1 MVNKSEEAIRVL
13 SKVPSFEGLEEDIL
27 KAIASIAIRRSYRAG
42 QIVFLEGEPSSGL
55 YVVENGW
62 LKSVK
67 ISTTGRE
74 QVIRFVGPNEVFND
88 LGVFSDGPNRVTV
101 ETLEDASVWIIEK
114 ESLLQMIERYPKLSQ
129 MIIKNLSHRVL
140 HLMRLVEDLSLRSVQ
155 SRLARLLVEMG
166 NSDVLPR
173 RRWSTQAEM
182 AAHLGTVPDVLNR
195 ALRSLAEE
203 GLIEIDRHKIEILN
217 RQGLEEKAMLVD
229 Y

>member
-1 MVNKSEEAIRVL
+1 MPNSSVEAVKVL
-13 SKVPSFEGLEEDIL
+13 SNVPSFVGLDSNIL
-27 KAIASIAIRRSYRAG
+27 VAIASIAVRRTYQAG
-42 QIVFLEGEPSSGL
+42 QVVFLEGEPSSGL
-55 YVVENGW
+55 YVVEQGW

-74 QVIRFVGPNEVFND
+74 QVIRFVGPGEVFND
-88 LGVFSDGPNRVTV
+88 LGVFAEGPNRVTV
-101 ETLEDASVWIIEK
+101 ETLETATVWIIER
-114 ESLLQMIERYPKLSQ
+114 ESLLQLTERFPKLSQ

-195 ALRSLAEE
+195 ALRSLADE
-203 GLIEIDRHKIEILN
+203 GLIEIDRQKIEILD

-229 Y
+229 

>member
-101 ETLEDASVWIIEK
+101 ETLEDATVWIIER
-114 ESLLQMIERYPKLSQ
+114 ESLLQLLERFPKLSQ

-166 NSDVLPR
+166 NGDVLPR

-195 ALRSLAEE
+195 ALRSLADE
-203 GLIEIDRHKIEILN
+203 GLIEIDRQKIEILN
-217 RQGLEEKAMLVD
+217 RQGLEEKAMLAD

>member
-1 MVNKSEEAIRVL
+1 MVNISEEAIRVL

-195 ALRSLAEE
+195 ALRSLADE

>member
-1 MVNKSEEAIRVL
+1 MTKSSAEAMKVL
-13 SKVPSFEGLEEDIL
+13 SNTPSFAGLDDEIIQ
-27 KAIASIAIRRSYRAG
+27 AIASIALRRSYRAG

-55 YVVENGW
+55 YVVEQGW

-74 QVIRFVGPNEVFND
+74 QVIRFVGPGEVFND
-88 LGVFSDGPNRVTV
+88 LGVFAAGPNRVTV
-101 ETLEDASVWIIEK
+101 ETLEDATLWIIERD
-114 ESLLQMIERYPKLSQ
+114 SLLMLTERYPKLSK
-129 MIIKNLSHRVL
+129 MIIQNLSMRVL

-203 GLIEIDRHKIEILN
+203 GLIEIDRQKIEILN

-229 Y
+229 